1 MLHILSRFVN
11 FLLVCISRSREKI
24 RNYQLYDRWRRN
36 RKKETCRE
44 RDGIR
49 GIRVVIN
56 SQTFIAAVYDICS
69 RRCVKFILIQCD
81 VPVER
86 DIDKNYAVIDVP
98 SLNRYSK
105 YNFIYFPN

>member
-1 MLHILSRFVN
+1 M
-11 FLLVCISRSREKI
+11 
-24 RNYQLYDRWRRN
+24 
-36 RKKETCRE
+36 
-44 RDGIR
+44 
-49 GIRVVIN
+49 VIN

-98 SLNRYSK
+98 SCYSK
-105 YNFIYFPN
+105 YNFIYFSN

>member
-1 MLHILSRFVN
+1 MCLYIYIYQERENSKLS
-11 FLLVCISRSREKI
+11 IA
-24 RNYQLYDRWRRN
+24 RWRGN
-36 RKKETCRE
+36 RKKRRVVKEA
-44 RDGIR
+44 GIR
-49 GIRVVIN
+49 GIRAVIN

-105 YNFIYFPN
+105 YNFEIFS